1 MMHKQEIVDWL
12 NSLPADARV
21 GISGGGLSLLEYYGH
36 GVEDAPGQ
44 NYIEIGGIPERE
56 DENQRGGTLHR
67 LADGQQAAD
76 ENAEFVDPDSAV
88 PVYSRSE
95 WQNVGQSGHTGL
107 GYWKWV
113 HHRISADFG

>member
-1 MMHKQEIVDWL
+1 MMHKQEIVDWV
-12 NSLPADARV
+12 NALPDNAQV
-21 GISGGGLSLLEYYGH
+21 GIDEGGLCLREYVGP
-36 GVEDAPGQ
+36 GIEDADDQ
-44 NYIEIGGIPERE
+44 DYLEIGGIPARE
-56 DENQRGGTLHR
+56 GDDKRNGTLHR
-67 LADGQQAAD
+67 LANSQEAAD

-95 WQNVGQSGHTGL
+95 WQKYGQSGHTGL